1 MRGGVLACGGRD
13 PAVALQ
19 LRLAADQGRVYAL
32 EGDRGE
38 AAERVGEG
46 VVGGGDGLGEV
57 EEGVFAEKGVGDDG
71 EGPCSDGGGKGLVA
85 VLFVGAIVID
95 PECITGV

>member
-1 MRGGVLACGGRD
+1 MSGGILARAARDAAGG
-13 PAVALQ
+13 LQ

-38 AAERVGEG
+38 AAEGVGEG
-46 VVGGGDGLGEV
+46 VVGGGDGPGEV
-57 EEGVFAEKGVGDDG
+57 EEGVFTEKGVGDDG
-71 EGPCSDGGGKGLVA
+71 EGPCSDGGGEGCVA
-85 VLFVGAIVID
+85 VLFIGAIVID